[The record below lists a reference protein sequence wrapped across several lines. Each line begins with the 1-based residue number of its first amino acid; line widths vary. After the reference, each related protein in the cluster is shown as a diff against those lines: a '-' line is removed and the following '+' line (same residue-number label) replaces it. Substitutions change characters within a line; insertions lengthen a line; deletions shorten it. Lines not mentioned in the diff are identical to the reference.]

1 MRMAKRGAAR
11 QVGVSWRLHKT
22 PGIFIN
28 SLVPVADNSGAKL
41 VRVIGVVGHTA
52 HTRHRQIPGAAVG
65 DMVVVSVRE
74 GKPEMR
80 KQILR
85 AVVIRQRR
93 PYRRPD
99 GTWIAFEDN
108 AVVITDENGVPKG
121 TEIHGPVAMEA
132 ALRWPSIANLAT
144 MIV

>member
-1 MRMAKRGAAR
+1 MAKRGAR
-11 QVGVSWRLHKT
+11 QVGVPWRFHIT
-22 PGIFIN
+22 PGIFVN

-41 VRVIGVVGHTA
+41 VRVIAVCGHQAKTV
-52 HTRHRQIPGAAVG
+52 RRRIPGAAVG

-74 GKPEMR
+74 GKLEMR
-80 KQILR
+80 KQIMR
-85 AVVIRQRR
+85 AIVIRQRR

-108 AVVITDENGVPKG
+108 AVVITDELGNPKG

-132 ALRWPSIANLAT
+132 ALRWPSIAGIAT
-144 MIV
+144 III